1 MTELLQ
7 SHDKTWTDEELLL
20 RDEQRE
26 WFLEMESTPGKD
38 AVKIIE
44 MSTKDH
50 LEHYIN
56 LIKQQRIMRGLST
69 FFPILKEI
77 LM

>member
-1 MTELLQ
+1 M
-7 SHDKTWTDEELLL
+7 EELLL

-26 WFLEMESTPGKD
+26 WFLETESTPGKD

-44 MSTKDH
+44 RSTKDH

-56 LIKQQRIMRGLST
+56 LITQQQIMKGLST

>member
-1 MTELLQ
+1 
-7 SHDKTWTDEELLL
+7 
-20 RDEQRE
+20 
-26 WFLEMESTPGKD
+26 MESTPGKD
-38 AVKIIE
+38 TVKIIE

-56 LIKQQRIMRGLST
+56 LIKQQQIMKGLST